1 MNTDL
6 ASICYVQNDAL
17 AVSIFNDIEG
27 LADHSDLHMC
37 AEAAGFSIFSQQY
50 TSVHIALP

>member
-50 TSVHIALP
+50 TSMHIALP